1 MFTSE
6 VSPPNFTET
15 FMVSIL
21 VVLKVE
27 FGCKYQL
34 SANAFTWQ
42 CFRHKISLC
51 HIRNYKLWK
60 RSFVVVDVSI

>member
-6 VSPPNFTET
+6 VSPANFTET
-15 FMVSIL
+15 FVASVL
-21 VVLKVE
+21 VVLKAE
-27 FGCKYQL
+27 FGHKYQL

-51 HIRNYKLWK
+51 HVRNY
-60 RSFVVVDVSI
+60 